1 MTVAVDAT
9 EAGKALVEVRVVA
22 VRGAVG
28 EGEGREV
35 VSVVALVAQE
45 AVTEAVEAAAD
56 VVTLEGA
63 LKAATVGAWAVEGV
77 VEAASRA
84 AGATAI
90 AAVVRAV
97 AGVVRVRD
105 GGRHPKLGWI
115 RTPRSRSEWGGL
127 KGTS

>member
-1 MTVAVDAT
+1 M
-9 EAGKALVEVRVVA
+9 VEVRVVA

>member
-28 EGEGREV
+28 EEEGREV